1 MYSSILVLFPL
12 LPTLLAT
19 PLRIRQDV
27 IGLSTP
33 GADTAAAVS
42 STDSAA
48 SVSASSTESSS
59 DSASATASST
69 DSAAASATASSTD
82 SASASATASSTD
94 SASASASTAD
104 TSNDLT
110 VVKFAALAENLEN
123 NFYNT
128 ALAKFDSQ
136 AFTDAGF
143 ADGQSISDQLS
154 VINKDESTHLSTLQ
168 AVAKAMSAD
177 TADVDS
183 CQFNFDSA
191 LTDVS
196 TFLATARTLEFV
208 GISAYLG
215 GTTLIGDKSLLVNA
229 AQITTVESRH
239 NTVLNLFNSGS
250 SVANAFDMA
259 LSPQQVLSIAAPF
272 VSGGCDPVAA
282 LGLTPT
288 PQLTVTNNGTVS
300 PGDLVT
306 FGGDGIKDADQ
317 SGLFCNMIVG
327 GATEAINLA
336 VGDCKVPDG
345 LDGAVYMFL
354 TNSSTPLSSNIL
366 NQDASTLVAGPA
378 LAFIDSVENKA
389 SKLLLSSSNNAAAAS
404 ASSGKNMSLSTTSGK
419 QVITITVE
427 EDE

>member
-1 MYSSILVLFPL
+1 MYSTSLLVVLPL
-12 LPTLLAT
+12 LPTLLAS
-19 PLRIRQDV
+19 PLKIRQEV

-33 GADTAAAVS
+33 GADAAAATSTNSAGVSVTASDSSASVS
-42 STDSAA
+42 STGSASVTA
-48 SVSASSTESSS
+48 SVST
-59 DSASATASST
+59 SASAT
-69 DSAAASATASSTD
+69 
-82 SASASATASSTD
+82 SASAST
-94 SASASASTAD
+94 SALAGTAD

-123 NFYNT
+123 DFYNQ
-128 ALAKFDSQ
+128 ALAKFNAQ

-154 VINKDESTHLSTLQ
+154 VIGTDEATHLTTLQ

-191 LTDVS
+191 LTDVN

-272 VSGGCDPVAA
+272 VSGGCTPVTA
-282 LGLTPT
+282 LERSAT
-288 PQLTVTNNGTVS
+288 PQLTITNNGTVS

-306 FGGDGIKDADQ
+306 FGGDGIKDIDQ
-317 SGLFCNMIVG
+317 STLFCNMIVG
-327 GATEAINLA
+327 GSTEAINLA
-336 VGDCKVPDG
+336 VGNCTVPDG
-345 LDGAVYMFL
+345 LDGAVYLFL

-366 NQDASTLVAGPA
+366 NQDASILVAGPA
-378 LAFIDSVENKA
+378 LAFIDSIANGA
-389 SKLLLSSSNNAAAAS
+389 SKLLLSTSNTTVAAS
-404 ASSGKNMSLSTTSGK
+404 ASSSENATSTLSATSGK

-427 EDE
+427 EEE